1 MVLDHLWFDVPVHV
15 YTYLLLQVEV
25 DKLHH
30 DVKKTVELTQSL
42 LKRQAEFESS
52 VNEKLLN
59 ISNTVNELLFLAPLP
74 QQLPDRDY
82 YDQTAPEVESRP
94 EVPAQDTPANQSHS
108 TVPPGET
115 PNVVEEQTVV
125 SKPLTSSTSLK
136 TPDQHLSDIKT
147 AIIRS
152 KSCSRKNFA
161 TNLAR
166 ELFTPEERCT
176 SNVAGA
182 CGKQKLDPEK
192 VYFIKNSLF
201 EHFPLSSTENSHK
214 AWQDCVKA
222 IDSASRNLARRGKEN
237 IS

>member
-1 MVLDHLWFDVPVHV
+1 M
-15 YTYLLLQVEV
+15 
-25 DKLHH
+25 K
-30 DVKKTVELTQSL
+30 
-42 LKRQAEFESS
+42 
-52 VNEKLLN
+52 
-59 ISNTVNELLFLAPLP
+59 
-74 QQLPDRDY
+74 
-82 YDQTAPEVESRP
+82 
-94 EVPAQDTPANQSHS
+94 QSHY
-108 TVPPGET
+108 TVPPGGA
-115 PNVVEEQTVV
+115 PSVVEERTIV
-125 SKPLTSSTSLK
+125 SNPSTTSNSLK

-182 CGKQKLDPEK
+182 CGKQKLDPDK
-192 VYFIKNSLF
+192 VYFIKNSSF

-222 IDSASRNLARRGKEN
+222 IDSASRNPARKGKEN
-237 IS
+237 IP